1 MSADF
6 IEAMIDRG
14 VLEFGDFTLKSGRKS
29 PYFFNLGHISDGPG
43 LAALGDAYAECIRRE
58 FDDVDVIFGPAYKG
72 IPIAVATATSLAR
85 DKSVGVAY
93 NRKEAKDHGEG
104 GSLVGAAL
112 DGQRI
117 VVVDDVMTAGT
128 AVREATQLISD
139 AGGVLAGVAVAL
151 DRQEI
156 AQDDRTA
163 VEVVGNDLGVPVVAV
178 TNLES
183 VMTFLREGQEYRD
196 TLSALD
202 AYRAA
207 HCRFASS

>member
-1 MSADF
+1 M
-6 IEAMIDRG
+6 
-14 VLEFGDFTLKSGRKS
+14 
-29 PYFFNLGHISDGPG
+29 
-43 LAALGDAYAECIRRE
+43 
-58 FDDVDVIFGPAYKG
+58 IFGPAYKG

-85 DKSVGVAY
+85 DESVGVAY

-112 DGQRI
+112 NGQRI

-128 AVREATQLISD
+128 AVREATQLIKD
-139 AGGVLAGVAVAL
+139 AGGILAGVAVAL

-156 AQDDRTA
+156 AQNDRTA
-163 VEVVGNDLGVPVVAV
+163 VEVVSDDLGVPVVAV

-183 VMTFLREGQEYRD
+183 VMAFLGRRSEYRD
-196 TLSALD
+196 TISALD

-207 HCRFASS
+207 HCRFAAS

>member
-6 IEAMIDRG
+6 ITAMIERG

-43 LAALGDAYAECIRRE
+43 LAALGEAYADCVRRE

-72 IPIAVATATSLAR
+72 IPIAVATATALAR
-85 DKSVGVAY
+85 HASVGVAY

-112 DGQRI
+112 EAKRI
-117 VVVDDVMTAGT
+117 IVVDDVMTAGT
-128 AVREATQLISD
+128 AVREATDLIAA
-139 AGGVLAGVAVAL
+139 AGGRLLGVVVAL

-156 AQDDRTA
+156 ARDDRTA
-163 VEVVGNDLGVPVVAV
+163 VEVVTDDLGVPVVAV

-183 VMTFLREGQEYRD
+183 VMGYLEDRTEYRD
-196 TLSALD
+196 ALGALD
-202 AYRAA
+202 QYRGA
-207 HCRFASS
+207 HCRFG